1 MKSILELEVA
11 RDIERQLV
19 ALLARLP
26 KLSELPIAPLRGV
39 DDLVRLE
46 LALKNFAQIH
56 RSKRSKLMISA
67 VRILLEGARTRLR
80 EVVAVKA
87 EGSRAHQVPFRDTQ
101 PAAFHPR
108 FN

>member
-1 MKSILELEVA
+1 VKSIAELDVA

-26 KLSELPIAPLRGV
+26 KLGELPIAPLRGV
-39 DDLVRLE
+39 DDLIRLE

-67 VRILLEGARTRLR
+67 VQILLEGARNRLR
-80 EVVAVKA
+80 EVVAIKA
-87 EGSRAHQVPFRDTQ
+87 EGSCTHQVPFRDTQ
-101 PAAFHPR
+101 PAACHPR
-108 FN
+108 SN

>member
-1 MKSILELEVA
+1 MKSIAELEVA

-19 ALLARLP
+19 ALLGRLP

-39 DDLVRLE
+39 DDLIRLE
-46 LALKNFAQIH
+46 LALENFAQIH

-80 EVVAVKA
+80 EVVAVNA
-87 EGSRAHQVPFRDTQ
+87 EGWCAHQVPFRDTQ
-101 PAAFHPR
+101 PAA
-108 FN
+108 